1 MYRLL
6 ILFPFLFFS
15 CGNDFKNKKTSTW
28 IVDKI
33 ENESKTTSTYFA
45 RSTDT
50 TNLAESNTWFADKV
64 GAFQVGD
71 TLIFAKKDENSNR
84 N

>member
-1 MYRLL
+1 MNRLL
-6 ILFPFLFFS
+6 ILVSVLLFS
-15 CGNDFKNKKTSTW
+15 CGENTFKNKGRSTW

-33 ENESKTTSTYFA
+33 EHESKTTSTYFA

-50 TNLAESNTWFADKV
+50 TDLAENNTWFADKV

-71 TLIFAKKDENSNR
+71 TLIFAKKDEK
-84 N
+84 

>member
-1 MYRLL
+1 MRKISL
-6 ILFPFLFFS
+6 ILVSVLLFS
-15 CGNDFKNKKTSTW
+15 CGENNFKNKGRSTW

-33 ENESKTTSTYFA
+33 ENGSKTTSIYFA
-45 RSTDT
+45 TSTDT

-71 TLIFAKKDENSNR
+71 TLIFAKKDEK
-84 N
+84 